1 MACARLLTLGQ
12 ITEVPSRFKI
22 LELYACVVIHSSV
35 HCSDSEELFL
45 GNLGRV
51 KVITGF
57 PDGSALKN
65 PPAMQELQETQVQV
79 PSLGGE
85 DPLDEEIAAHSS
97 ILARRIPWT
106 EEPGRLWSKASQRAG
121 HNQSD
126 LTHIHTKSLLEDK
139 MTLMLNQ
146 LFYICD
152 LGYNNVNCVWNSYE
166 GNVVCQL

>member
-1 MACARLLTLGQ
+1 MCAARLLTLGE

-51 KVITGF
+51 KVIPGF

-79 PSLGGE
+79 RSLGGE

-97 ILARRIPWT
+97 ILAKRIPWRG
-106 EEPGRLWSKASQRAG
+106 EPGGL
-121 HNQSD
+121 QSMGSRRVQHD
-126 LTHIHTKSLLEDK
+126 
-139 MTLMLNQ
+139 
-146 LFYICD
+146 
-152 LGYNNVNCVWNSYE
+152 
-166 GNVVCQL
+166 